1 MEKTKIS
8 IKRLPCVL
16 GCAAKCKIELDGIC
30 VGKVANGKTVEF
42 LVEQGKHTLSIYWGW
57 KKKTTIEIN
66 INEDDE
72 IINLIAKLN
81 IAKDRLD
88 FYSADNQLLSADS
101 DKGSTVTMSN
111 PKGTTNFARR
121 DVVVLASAA
130 VVVCLCVVGI
140 LLAGNTMVSENNNVV
155 NTQNEN
161 MTEEEKAG
169 LEIEKANNCFAE
181 NDYQEAM
188 EICSTVV
195 ETYPNTSIAQNMNSY
210 LQEQFGQFV
219 HITAKEL
226 MNEYETNVVNA
237 DEKYTGTVVIISG
250 TVSGID
256 KTNNDKNLCVLLK
269 SGTYFANVQLNFDT
283 SQTESVA
290 TLKPGDT
297 VKAIGRCTGKNGK
310 VLVFF
315 DGNNVMISDSLLI
328 D

>member
-8 IKRLPCVL
+8 IKRLPCVI
-16 GCAAKCKIELDGIC
+16 GCAAKCKIELDGMC

-42 LVEQGKHTLSIYWGW
+42 WAEQGIHTLSIYWGW
-57 KKKTTIEIN
+57 KKKTMIELN
-66 INEDDE
+66 IDGDSEV
-72 IINLIAKLN
+72 INLIAKLN

-88 FYSADNQLLSADS
+88 FYSADNQLLSTDV
-101 DKGSTVTMSN
+101 KKNPTVAMSN
-111 PKGTTNFARR
+111 QVGKIVAIST
-121 DVVVLASAA
+121 
-130 VVVCLCVVGI
+130 LCVCFI
-140 LLAGNTMVSENNNVV
+140 IFLACLISFQTDSNNNATNV
-155 NTQNEN
+155 QNIE
-161 MTEEEKAG
+161 MTDEEKAV

-188 EICSTVV
+188 EICNTVV
-195 ETYPNTSIAQNMNSY
+195 ETYPNTSVAQNMNSY
-210 LQEQFGQFV
+210 LQEQFGKFV

-237 DEKYTGTVVIISG
+237 DEKYTGTTVIISG
-250 TVSGID
+250 TVNGID

-290 TLKPGDT
+290 NLKPGDT

-315 DGNNVMISDSLLI
+315 DGNNVMISDCLLI